1 MKKIVKKTTE
11 KYVTIPI
18 FEKAM
23 TSIAKSFSK
32 MDERFDKMDERFDKI
47 DQRLIRHDKAFE
59 LIFKQMQIYAEE
71 AREHRQTMASLI
83 HTDIRQERDVE
94 DLKIRVER
102 LEAQLK

>member
-23 TSIAKSFSK
+23 TSIAKSFS
-32 MDERFDKMDERFDKI
+32 KMDERFDKI

-71 AREHRQTMASLI
+71 AREHRQIMASLI
-83 HTDIRQERDVE
+83 HTDIKQERDVE

>member
-23 TSIAKSFSK
+23 TSIAKSFS
-32 MDERFDKMDERFDKI
+32 KMDERFDKI

-102 LEAQLK
+102 LEAQIK

>member
-23 TSIAKSFSK
+23 TSIAKSFS
-32 MDERFDKMDERFDKI
+32 KMDERFDKI